1 MVEKLCLSF
10 FRIIYFDYMGRNVFS
25 FDENT
30 PVLVKK
36 SVSGFLYK
44 AYKEQT
50 GSILNN
56 KKGISLFKDNL
67 FIKIFHINNDMGYPW
82 DKYGIS
88 LGYPWENYIYAAYMI
103 RLCRTFD
110 RYIYKEKTGMK
121 NVESN
126 WVYRKQKIS
135 FFSV

>member
-1 MVEKLCLSF
+1 
-10 FRIIYFDYMGRNVFS
+10 MGRNVFS

-36 SVSGFLYK
+36 SVSVFLYK

-56 KKGISLFKDNL
+56 KKGISIFKDNL
-67 FIKIFHINNDMGYPW
+67 FINIFHINNDMGYPW

-110 RYIYKEKTGMK
+110 RYIYKEETGMK
-121 NVESN
+121 NVESSG
-126 WVYRKQKIS
+126 VYRKQKIS

>member
-1 MVEKLCLSF
+1 
-10 FRIIYFDYMGRNVFS
+10 MGRNVFS

-82 DKYGIS
+82 DKYEIS

-103 RLCRTFD
+103 RLSERFIHIFT
-110 RYIYKEKTGMK
+110 EG
-121 NVESN
+121 
-126 WVYRKQKIS
+126 KQA
-135 FFSV
+135 